1 MGQREFVR
9 PMRFRAGH
17 DPFRVSGSDH
27 PQRIRRSTL
36 PDDFSEAGPA
46 GAGYLGASLPLG
58 RIHAWIVIFTTVI
71 AVFAVRAAY
80 LQVIE
85 GQRYRQLADGN
96 RIRILT
102 IPAQRGMLAD
112 RFGQPLVSHTPNL
125 RVQVVPVD
133 LPKAGAGRELLVVEL
148 AQLTG
153 AMPED
158 MRQTLAGLD
167 ELSYEP
173 VVIRENL
180 SHDQAIALALLSSR
194 TPAVKLDV
202 ASRRQYL
209 NEKIQ
214 SLSHVLGYLGK
225 IGPGETTEARARGYE
240 LSDSLGKAGL
250 EQALE
255 DALRGRKGREQ
266 IEVDAR
272 GQRKEV
278 INYEPPTAGTDI
290 VLTIDAGAQQVLEDA
305 LRRALAVHPPGQG
318 VGIALDPRNGEIL
331 ALVSL
336 PTFDNNWFA
345 RGILPSEFS
354 SLADDP
360 QRPLFNRAIQ
370 GAYPPGSTIKPVI
383 AAAALQENVVT
394 ERTTVYS
401 SGGIRVNQWFFPD
414 WKAGGHGATNM
425 TSALAESVNTYF
437 YYVGGGYDSFNG
449 LGVTR
454 LHQYLTGAGFGK
466 PLNVELWGEASGLV
480 PTPAW
485 KEQVIGQPWYIG
497 DTYHLSIGQGDLL
510 ATPIQVAAATAMI
523 ANGGTLYR
531 PHLVRERK
539 PAGAPLGSRQQPVA
553 LASNIFLPEH
563 LAVVRRGLRQA
574 VKTGSARALNM
585 ASLPVA
591 GKTGTAQWSS
601 TRPNHAWFTGYAP
614 ADDPQIVVTI
624 LVEEGGEG
632 SATAVPVANEFL
644 SWWSVERQ

>member
-1 MGQREFVR
+1 
-9 PMRFRAGH
+9 MRFRTGH
-17 DPFRVSGSDH
+17 DPFRVAGSDRT
-27 PQRIRRSTL
+27 QRIRRPVL
-36 PDDFSEAGPA
+36 PDDFSEAGPV

-58 RIHAWIVIFTTVI
+58 RIRIWIAIFTLVI
-71 AVFAVRAAY
+71 TLFGARAAY
-80 LQVIE
+80 LQIVE

-102 IPAQRGMLAD
+102 IPAQRGMLSD

-125 RVQVVPVD
+125 RLQVVPVD
-133 LPKAGAGRELLVVEL
+133 LPKAPGDREFLVAEL

-153 AMPED
+153 VPPEEL
-158 MRQTLAGLD
+158 RRTLAGLD

-173 VVIRENL
+173 VVMKENL
-180 SHDQAIALALLSSR
+180 SHDQAIALVLLSSR
-194 TPAVKLDV
+194 APAVKLDV

-209 NEKIQ
+209 NENVQ

-225 IGPGETTEARARGYE
+225 IGPSETSEARARGYE

-255 DALRGRKGREQ
+255 DVLRGRKGREQ

-278 INYEPPTAGTDI
+278 INFEPPTAGSDI
-290 VLTIDAGAQQVLEDA
+290 VLTIDAGAQQALEAA
-305 LRRALAVHPPGQG
+305 LRRALGAHPPGQG
-318 VGIALDPRNGEIL
+318 VGIAMDPRNGEIL

-354 SLADDP
+354 SLADDS

-394 ERTTVYS
+394 ERTTVFS

-414 WKAGGHGATNM
+414 WKAGGHGSTNL

-437 YYVGGGYDSFNG
+437 YYIGGGYDSFSG

-454 LHQYLTGAGFGK
+454 LHDYLTRAGFGK
-466 PLNVELWGEASGLV
+466 PLNIELLGEASGLV

-485 KEQVIGQPWYIG
+485 KEQAIGQPWYIG

-510 ATPIQVAAATAMI
+510 ATPIQVSAATAMI

-539 PAGAPLGSRQQPVA
+539 PADAPLGTRQQPVP
-553 LASNIFLPEH
+553 LASGVFSAEH
-563 LAVVRRGLRQA
+563 LAAVRRGLRQA
-574 VKTGSARALNM
+574 VKTGSARALS
-585 ASLPVA
+585 ASPLSVA

-614 ADDPQIVVTI
+614 ADDPQIVITI

-632 SATAVPVANEFL
+632 SAAAVPVANEFL
-644 SWWSVERQ
+644 SWWSIERQ